1 MSIEGNNDDD
11 DDDDDDDDGSRVS
24 PPPLFLTVPVSN
36 CEGERSFSV
45 LKQVKKYPGRL
56 ESPGVSKMS

>member
-1 MSIEGNNDDD
+1 MSIEGNNNN
-11 DDDDDDDDGSRVS
+11 DDDDDDGSRVS

-45 LKQVKKYPGRL
+45 LKQVKKYHGRL
-56 ESPGVSKMS
+56 ESPGGSKIN